1 MRIIFLIGLILTVAF
16 LSVAQNDNKARQI
29 LNEVSEKSR
38 SHNTISAEFIFT
50 MENQEMDI
58 DEKNEGSI
66 KLKGQKYVVE
76 LPDIGVQVFSDGK
89 TIWNYMADGNQV
101 TISNMEDENSE
112 LMDPSSIFTIYEKG
126 FRSEFIGEKSKNNK
140 TVYEIELFPD
150 ADEYEVTK
158 ISLLIDKNQ
167 MMISS
172 ATLHGNDG
180 NLYGIEVV
188 RMETDDDVSDSYFVF
203 NPDQFNDIEIID
215 FR

>member
-126 FRSEFIGEKSKNNK
+126 FRSEFIGEKNKNNK